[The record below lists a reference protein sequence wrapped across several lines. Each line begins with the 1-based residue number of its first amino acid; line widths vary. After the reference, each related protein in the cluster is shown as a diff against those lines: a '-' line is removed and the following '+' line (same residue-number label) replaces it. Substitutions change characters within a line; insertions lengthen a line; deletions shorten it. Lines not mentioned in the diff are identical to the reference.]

1 MFVLPPEAS
10 EAEFRELL
18 AYWQSK
24 LPPGRLPGRQH
35 IDPTELQP
43 RHLSLLLLFDV
54 VEGAVPKL
62 RRRYRFR
69 VAGTGFSAI
78 AGRDVTG
85 FYYDEIGAPER
96 ALPVI
101 RALDLAVERKAP
113 VFLSGRLSVP
123 SQDYVWVKRLVLPL
137 AHDGDKVD
145 MILAIWIAERRSIAD
160 LARGDKEREAG
171 VPQVLEWS

>member
-1 MFVLPPEAS
+1 MYVLPPEAS

-24 LPPGRLPGRQH
+24 LLAGRLPGRQH
-35 IDPTELQP
+35 IDPTDLQP
-43 RHLSLLLLFDV
+43 RHLSQLLLLDV
-54 VEGAVPKL
+54 VEGAPPKL

-78 AGRDVTG
+78 AGHDVTG
-85 FYYDEIGAPER
+85 LHYDEIGAPER

-101 RALDLAVERKAP
+101 RALDLVVERKAP

-123 SQDYVWVKRLVLPL
+123 SQDYVWVKRLGLPL

-145 MILAIWIAERRSIAD
+145 MVLAIWLAEGRSIAD
-160 LARGDKEREAG
+160 LARSDKEREAG
-171 VPQVLEWS
+171 VPQVLEQR